1 MAEPLELSYNWP
13 FRLAAVTVT
22 ALACIVLLALTG
34 TSGWQT
40 VAAFVVLL
48 WVLVGGSIYL
58 RARAFLRVE
67 GSELTVRRF
76 RSKHTI
82 SGPQVLRVTEY
93 ITRQGAMPQI
103 DGTNGD
109 RQPAVLGADRA
120 VSGWT
125 LDALRLV
132 DVPRASGRTGQG
144 FCQNAGAIA
153 KAWTDRVRRSGMRN
167 RRD

>member
-13 FRLAAVTVT
+13 FRLVAITGA

-40 VAAFVVLL
+40 VAALVVLL
-48 WVLVGGSIYL
+48 WLLAGASICL

-82 SGPQVLRVTEY
+82 SGPQVVRVTEY
-93 ITRQGAMPQI
+93 IARQGPCHRLTVQNETGSQGHSVPTALFRGGHSTLFGWLTFHAPQAEL
-103 DGTNGD
+103 D
-109 RQPAVLGADRA
+109 RSSAK
-120 VSGWT
+120 T
-125 LDALRLV
+125 LEQLRIRGL
-132 DVPRASGRTGQG
+132 
-144 FCQNAGAIA
+144 IE
-153 KAWTDRVRRSGMRN
+153 
-167 RRD
+167 